1 MGLSLLRKEEEKEMD
16 KEVRDIVN
24 EKSEKALS
32 FLKDEMN
39 TVRAGKANPALLDR
53 IVIDYYGTVSPLKNI
68 ANISAP
74 DPRTL
79 QITPFDPSTVSLIE
93 KAIQIAD
100 LGINPSNDG
109 KNIRLAIPQVT
120 EERRKELTKVIKKMG
135 EEAKIIIRNFRRDA
149 NETIKKQEKDG
160 DISEDD
166 LKIELEEIQKIT
178 DKFIKDVDE
187 IIEAKEK
194 EIMEV

>member
-1 MGLSLLRKEEEKEMD
+1 MD
-16 KEVRDIVN
+16 KEVIDIVN

-32 FLKDEMN
+32 FLRDEMN

-53 IVIDYYGTVSPLKNI
+53 IIIDYYGTPSPLKNI

-120 EERRKELTKVIKKMG
+120 EERRKELTKVVKKMG
-135 EEAKIIIRNFRRDA
+135 EEAKIIIRNFRREA
-149 NETIKKQEKDG
+149 NDTIKKQEKEKE
-160 DISEDD
+160 ISEDD
-166 LKIELEEIQKIT
+166 LKTELDEIQKIT
-178 DKFIKDVDE
+178 DKFIKEVDD